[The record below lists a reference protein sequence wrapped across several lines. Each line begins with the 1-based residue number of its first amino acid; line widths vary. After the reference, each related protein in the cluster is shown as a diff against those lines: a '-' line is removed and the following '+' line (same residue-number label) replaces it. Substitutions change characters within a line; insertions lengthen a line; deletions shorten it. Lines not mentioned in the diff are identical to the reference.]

1 MNRIYLITGGV
12 RSGKSKLGLRL
23 AEKAEKPYFI
33 ATAWAG
39 DDEMAKRIKNH
50 KAERSEKWTT
60 IEERF
65 DIAKAIKDAVDN
77 NADLVVI
84 DCITLWVTN
93 IMLGNKNVDVFVEHL
108 INELE
113 KVNVTIV
120 MVTNEVGLGIVPEA
134 KLARDYRDL
143 LGSINQKL
151 AEVSTDVLFMVSG
164 IPMKVK

>member
-1 MNRIYLITGGV
+1 MKKIYMITGGV
-12 RSGKSKLGLRL
+12 RSGKSRLGLEL
-23 AEKAEKPYFI
+23 AETAKSPFFI

-39 DDEMAKRIKNH
+39 DDEMEKRIKNH

-65 DIAKAIKDAVDN
+65 DLGSAVKNAIN
-77 NADLVVI
+77 NAADLIVI
-84 DCITLWVTN
+84 DCVTLWVTN
-93 IMLGNKNVDVFVEHL
+93 IMLGNKDIDVLLNQFILVLKSAEVPVVL
-108 INELE
+108 
-113 KVNVTIV
+113 
-120 MVTNEVGLGIVPEA
+120 VTNEVGLGIVPEA

-151 AEVSTDVLFMVSG
+151 AGVATDVLFMVSG